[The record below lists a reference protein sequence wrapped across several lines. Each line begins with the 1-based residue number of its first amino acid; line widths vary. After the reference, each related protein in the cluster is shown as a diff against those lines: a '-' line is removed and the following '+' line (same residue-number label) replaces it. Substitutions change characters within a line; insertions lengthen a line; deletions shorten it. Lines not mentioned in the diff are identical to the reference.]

1 VASVVVFCFVL
12 LSLPALAQKITGDIS
27 GTVTDNSGAMVKDA
41 KITATNKA
49 TAETRS
55 AMTSDAGF
63 YRILELP
70 PGTYTVAVTA
80 QGFKTTTREALV
92 TISTVTESNFQLQ
105 IGQVSETVQVEDVA
119 PLVETSENRLNTVLD
134 SRQVTDLP
142 NNGRDYNN
150 LLDSIPGVQRSPG
163 GGFQSLNINGQR
175 ASSNNFAIDGIP
187 NNDRYYG
194 ESSFGQAAIS
204 GAAATQIAMES
215 ISEFD
220 VQSNPSVEFGIRGG
234 SVINVGLKSGT
245 NVIHGSGFWDRH
257 TDAFDAPNASTG
269 VVTPFRLN
277 QEGGSVGFPIVKD
290 KAFGF
295 VSFQKFHLRNVFGTQ
310 VSLPSQS
317 EIDQALACVA
327 TGGPGCINSGPGPGS
342 DQIVGT
348 ADDGTPNSIGA
359 ALLSFVPLAPS
370 SLAPVN
376 IAANNALDITSLIT
390 KFDYVF
396 NPSHRLSVKYLF
408 GDSLQN
414 QPPAAGVPQSVG
426 PLATNANMWNSV
438 APSRSQL
445 IGLNY
450 TWTLNPTTV
459 LESRLGY
466 QRFSQR
472 IGVNNDIPPDAL
484 GLSTGPLGSG
494 PDDKE
499 NFVLPTLYGY
509 SFGNTVYGFVGGIQG
524 YPLLTRPDASYDWQE
539 HLTMTKGNHTIKV
552 GSQYQVA
559 STKSRR
565 DRAHSQLTFYY
576 SDGTDPTSEAGHV
589 EALNQLLLGIAG
601 DAGRSFGVTE
611 RHLYQKS
618 LGLYVQDSWKVK
630 PNFTLEAGVRWDITG
645 AMGEKGNLGAN
656 FMPDDPKAD
665 GNGFVSLKDKPLYGM
680 DKNNFGPRVGAA
692 WDIFKNGKTVLR
704 VGYSLNYDLPN
715 FGTIAAPQ
723 TYFQMWRGTRS
734 GFFTQISQGNFALDT
749 GNFAQP
755 TSDDNL
761 PLFNSGTSDNTLCQ
775 TFICMAPGVDIYG
788 ADPAGNPTGPFN
800 VVQVLRNFRTPMNH
814 AYNLTIEQELSSKMA
829 LSVAYVG
836 TAGRDLVNWRDLNA
850 CPADPVNPCDSSRRP
865 VDTVG
870 GNELN
875 HILQLNNDGFSN
887 YNSFQTSLKL
897 RALHNLT
904 GAFNFV
910 WSHSL
915 DTGSANRGGDFLS
928 NLQNPYRPDQSYAN
942 SDFDTPRNFNFN
954 LVYDVPKLGKLPKL
968 MGEGWEINGLF
979 RSQTGRPYTIF
990 VTGDPSNQG
999 LLDTYAVYNGK
1010 PLHYNTKN
1018 RDAYFD
1024 KSVFSDPAPGQ
1035 VGNARNV
1042 VREPNI
1048 TQLDMGIFK
1057 NFKFNERF
1065 SAKFRWQVFNVFNHP
1080 MLATSFPS
1088 SLGGAGSLI
1097 GTSDVVLALNPI
1109 LATGAQRNM
1118 QFGISV
1124 EF

>member
-1 VASVVVFCFVL
+1 MRYSCTRSVASVVVFCFVL

-105 IGQVSETVQVEDVA
+105 IGQVSETIQVEDVA

-163 GGFQSLNINGQR
+163 GGFQNLNINGQR
-175 ASSNNFAIDGIP
+175 ASANNFAIDGIP

-220 VQSNPSVEFGIRGG
+220 VQSNPGVEFGIRGG

-257 TDAFDAPNASTG
+257 TDAFDAANAFTG
-269 VVTPFRLN
+269 VVTPFRLS

-370 SLAPVN
+370 STVPVN

-396 NPSHRLSVKYLF
+396 NQSHRLSVKYLF

-426 PLATNANMWNSV
+426 PLATNSNMWNSV

-445 IGLNY
+445 AGLNY

-472 IGVNNDIPPDAL
+472 IGVNNTIKPDDL
-484 GLSTGPLGSG
+484 GLSTGPLGAG
-494 PDDKE
+494 PNDAE
-499 NFVLPTLYGY
+499 NFVAPTLYGY

-539 HLTMTKGNHTIKV
+539 HLTMTKGNHTLKF
-552 GSQYQVA
+552 GGQFQEAY
-559 STKSRR
+559 TKSRR

-576 SDGTDPTSEAGHV
+576 AGNYLDYPGYV
-589 EALNQLLLGIAG
+589 PNNMVGESGRVAALNELLLGLAG
-601 DAGRSFGVTE
+601 DAGRSFGVTN
-611 RHLYQKS
+611 RH
-618 LGLYVQDSWKVK
+618 
-630 PNFTLEAGVRWDITG
+630 
-645 AMGEKGNLGAN
+645 
-656 FMPDDPKAD
+656 
-665 GNGFVSLKDKPLYGM
+665 
-680 DKNNFGPRVGAA
+680 
-692 WDIFKNGKTVLR
+692 
-704 VGYSLNYDLPN
+704 
-715 FGTIAAPQ
+715 
-723 TYFQMWRGTRS
+723 
-734 GFFTQISQGNFALDT
+734 
-749 GNFAQP
+749 
-755 TSDDNL
+755 
-761 PLFNSGTSDNTLCQ
+761 
-775 TFICMAPGVDIYG
+775 
-788 ADPAGNPTGPFN
+788 
-800 VVQVLRNFRTPMNH
+800 
-814 AYNLTIEQELSSKMA
+814 
-829 LSVAYVG
+829 
-836 TAGRDLVNWRDLNA
+836 
-850 CPADPVNPCDSSRRP
+850 
-865 VDTVG
+865 
-870 GNELN
+870 
-875 HILQLNNDGFSN
+875 
-887 YNSFQTSLKL
+887 
-897 RALHNLT
+897 
-904 GAFNFV
+904 
-910 WSHSL
+910 
-915 DTGSANRGGDFLS
+915 
-928 NLQNPYRPDQSYAN
+928 
-942 SDFDTPRNFNFN
+942 
-954 LVYDVPKLGKLPKL
+954 
-968 MGEGWEINGLF
+968 
-979 RSQTGRPYTIF
+979 
-990 VTGDPSNQG
+990 
-999 LLDTYAVYNGK
+999 
-1010 PLHYNTKN
+1010 
-1018 RDAYFD
+1018 
-1024 KSVFSDPAPGQ
+1024 
-1035 VGNARNV
+1035 
-1042 VREPNI
+1042 
-1048 TQLDMGIFK
+1048 
-1057 NFKFNERF
+1057 
-1065 SAKFRWQVFNVFNHP
+1065 
-1080 MLATSFPS
+1080 
-1088 SLGGAGSLI
+1088 
-1097 GTSDVVLALNPI
+1097 
-1109 LATGAQRNM
+1109 
-1118 QFGISV
+1118 
-1124 EF
+1124 